1 MSFISQKIKQKPTYR
16 EILFQKVKAVR
27 ELQIENQKHLTYVLA
42 QFIVNQKT
50 IKQSLIFLI
59 LKQKYQD

>member
-27 ELQIENQKHLTYVLA
+27 ELQIENQTHLTYV
-42 QFIVNQKT
+42 
-50 IKQSLIFLI
+50 
-59 LKQKYQD
+59 